1 MSITKT
7 AVVVFA
13 DPKAGGDEALGRLF
27 NAMLLTLEL
36 KEKDQEVALIFQG
49 AGTRWPA
56 EVVKPTHPAH
66 ALYHSVADKVAGV
79 CGGCA
84 DVFGAT
90 DGVVASGL
98 PLVRERMI
106 PGTSG
111 IIDLSRYLD
120 QGYRLVT
127 F

>member
-1 MSITKT
+1 MSKT
-7 AVVVFA
+7 AIVIYS
-13 DPKAGGDEALGRLF
+13 DPKAGTDEALGRLF
-27 NAMLLTLEL
+27 NGLFLAYEL
-36 KEKDQEVALIFQG
+36 KEKNQDVVLLFQG
-49 AGTRWPA
+49 AGVRWAA
-56 EVVKPTHPAH
+56 EIVKPDHPAH
-66 ALYHSVADKVAGV
+66 LLYEAVRDTVAGV

-90 DGVVASGL
+90 EDVRAAGS
-98 PLVRERMI
+98 PLVHEKAI

-120 QGYRLVT
+120 AGYRLLS